1 MKKAGESNT
10 ITGPFPRN
18 VSELFK
24 GFASSVVERG
34 SSAIRV
40 CALVCCCKGGRWP
53 CSRRREL
60 DGVSSYHE

>member
-1 MKKAGESNT
+1 MKKAGEGNT

-34 SSAIRV
+34 SSAIRG
-40 CALVCCCKGGRWP
+40 CALVC
-53 CSRRREL
+53 
-60 DGVSSYHE
+60 